1 MNSDVR
7 NQISPDHTMYNY
19 WLQKLI
25 HLSNREINSGSFALG
40 KKRSQQLNG
49 RKVFSSITDDTMWRS
64 FSRSIELPASSES
77 VKTNETISFY
87 LKWHNILNWEWMK
100 IISDGFKG
108 YWFKLFFSFLVV
120 EIWIWNS
127 KSMYFALLFKLLSW
141 ACNRFS
147 KLHAHEPTK
156 SKNQDVNTNTLGAI
170 SEKTAETSLL
180 WSNL

>member
-77 VKTNETISFY
+77 IKTNETISF
-87 LKWHNILNWEWMK
+87 
-100 IISDGFKG
+100 
-108 YWFKLFFSFLVV
+108 
-120 EIWIWNS
+120 
-127 KSMYFALLFKLLSW
+127 
-141 ACNRFS
+141 
-147 KLHAHEPTK
+147 
-156 SKNQDVNTNTLGAI
+156 
-170 SEKTAETSLL
+170 
-180 WSNL
+180 